1 MPMVRQNLHIF
12 QARLTLPSAFSLL
25 PAVISPSAKQ
35 SSPMEEHHQAAHRE
49 GASWEPQHSQQW
61 NKAAWEQ
68 PKQGKRG
75 YPVSTTL
82 LEPWQGYCWQ
92 WTWCSRHKSFLQNFA
107 RRAVR
112 PSQSPPA
119 PLPIGTGTPYIQL
132 CWLQP
137 ALLQSNTTK
146 TEPCLEIL
154 LALAEG
160 ATKPTAVPQGQ
171 PPGAHCQVVKAVS
184 AGALSCTA
192 ISQVKIIMTL
202 SSRALC

>member
-49 GASWEPQHSQQW
+49 GASREPQHSQQW

-119 PLPIGTGTPYIQL
+119 PLPRGTGTPYIQL
-132 CWLQP
+132 CRPPKLSPAWKYCWLQLKEQQNP
-137 ALLQSNTTK
+137 LLSHRRNHQEPTARWWRQSV
-146 TEPCLEIL
+146 LVLSLAQL
-154 LALAEG
+154 LAKL
-160 ATKPTAVPQGQ
+160 K
-171 PPGAHCQVVKAVS
+171 
-184 AGALSCTA
+184 
-192 ISQVKIIMTL
+192 
-202 SSRALC
+202 